1 MAKFSWKSLDV
12 YVGEMSR
19 AASLEFS
26 QEAELMQLVSDQQFL
41 AREVDFLITRY
52 ARSKV
57 MCNGVL
63 LEDGTHQI
71 DIGDDE
77 TMELVL
83 PLTRD
88 NFNQLPVSLAAA
100 WTKAAEA
107 ENQLVTDFFLQSLK
121 KLAENISATS

>member
-1 MAKFSWKSLDV
+1 MAKFSWKSLSI

-19 AASLEFS
+19 SDSLAFA
-26 QEAELMQLVSDQQFL
+26 QEAELMQLVADPSFL

-57 MCNGVL
+57 TLDGEL
-63 LEDGTHQI
+63 LADGTHVI

-77 TMELVL
+77 SIALVL
-83 PLTRD
+83 PLTRE

-121 KLAENISATS
+121 NLAQNISAT

>member
-1 MAKFSWKSLDV
+1 MAKFAWKSLEI

-19 AASLEFS
+19 AESLHFS
-26 QEAELMQLVSDQQFL
+26 QEAELIQLVGDQQLL
-41 AREVDFLITRY
+41 AREIDFLITRY

-57 MCNGVL
+57 LYNGDIL
-63 LEDGTHQI
+63 PDGTHLI
-71 DIGDDE
+71 DIGDGE
-77 TMELVL
+77 QIPLVL

-121 KLAENISATS
+121 SLAENFSAI

>member
-1 MAKFSWKSLDV
+1 MAKFSWKELDI

-19 AASLEFS
+19 ADSLMFS
-26 QEAELMQLVSDQQFL
+26 QEAELMQLVGSREFL
-41 AREVDFLITRY
+41 AQEVDFLITRY

-57 MCNGVL
+57 MYKGEL
-63 LEDGTHQI
+63 LNDGTHVI
-71 DIGDDE
+71 DTGDDE
-77 TMELVL
+77 SIALAL
-83 PLTRD
+83 PLTRE

-121 KLAENISATS
+121 KLAESISET